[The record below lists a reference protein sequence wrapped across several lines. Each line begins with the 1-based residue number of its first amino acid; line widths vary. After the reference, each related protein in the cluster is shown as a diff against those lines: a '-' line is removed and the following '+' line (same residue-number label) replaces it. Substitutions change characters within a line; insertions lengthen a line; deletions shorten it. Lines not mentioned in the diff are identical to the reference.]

1 MWGFFYYAHF
11 IIQLQLLH
19 GGRCIEK
26 PFMIAVIRSKIITVS
41 AFDGPAK
48 VAFVKATKKAIVHLI
63 KA

>member
-1 MWGFFYYAHF
+1 MLILLFN
-11 IIQLQLLH
+11 LQLLKA
-19 GGRCIEK
+19 GRYIYK
-26 PFMIAVIRSKIITVS
+26 QFMIEVKWRKIITVS